1 MTPQTVH
8 LLEALEAINA
18 GTSLTLTPW
27 EHEFLGSVLPR
38 LRAGGTLSP
47 KQLAVVYAM
56 TDKYLPS
63 TMGAELRGQER
74 LFA

>member
-1 MTPQTVH
+1 MTPNTAQ
-8 LLEALEAINA
+8 LLEALKDIDA
-18 GTSLTLTPW
+18 GPVEVTTW
-27 EHEFLGSVLPR
+27 EEQFLASVLPR

-63 TMGAELRGQER
+63 TVGAELRGQGR